1 MFFVFEFE
9 VVVVSV
15 VVAFVV
21 AADVIAATDDKSSI
35 PKPTQII
42 ADFFPIIVIDPTI
55 PFSPINEDILLLS
68 LLSGFGYLFVGR
80 AIPNGM
86 TGINGSSRIST
97 TDGNDDDEDD
107 DTAAAESPVSV
118 LGVCIDVIFV
128 AVAVVILNVLCVVCY
143 VLSSECRAFWVRLYN
158 DVTKN
163 EYSKTLNA
171 FQSLRMSLS
180 KISESVYPIYC
191 M

>member
-97 TDGNDDDEDD
+97 TDGNDDDDDDDDD

-128 AVAVVILNVLCVVCY
+128 GCCCY
-143 VLSSECRAFWVRLYN
+143 S
-158 DVTKN
+158 
-163 EYSKTLNA
+163 
-171 FQSLRMSLS
+171 
-180 KISESVYPIYC
+180 
-191 M
+191 